1 MAAAKPFRE
10 LPNILARI
18 ERRTDRALQ
27 RTMRETALEAD
38 RVAIRETPVDTGLAR
53 SNWIASIGAP
63 ATVTIPAY
71 APGKKR
77 GKGERANASR
87 ARAQAAQVIKTWRT
101 GNPNPIT
108 IANNVEYIVLLNS
121 GGPSNSPNNM
131 LAKAVQAGTKKVFA
145 VFQRTFRSTR
155 VDRLIGGD

>member
-1 MAAAKPFRE
+1 MATKEFRA
-10 LPNILARI
+10 LPGIMERI
-18 ERRTDRALQ
+18 ARRTDRAVQ
-27 RTMRETALEAD
+27 RTMRETALEVD

-87 ARAQAAQVIKTWRT
+87 ARAQALQVIKTWRT

-108 IANNVEYIVLLNS
+108 IANNVEYIILLNS
-121 GGPSNSPNNM
+121 GGPTNKANNM
-131 LAKAVQAGTKKVFA
+131 LALAVQAGVKKVVT
-145 VFQRTFRSTR
+145 VFRRTFRSTR
-155 VDRLIGGD
+155 VDRLIGTD